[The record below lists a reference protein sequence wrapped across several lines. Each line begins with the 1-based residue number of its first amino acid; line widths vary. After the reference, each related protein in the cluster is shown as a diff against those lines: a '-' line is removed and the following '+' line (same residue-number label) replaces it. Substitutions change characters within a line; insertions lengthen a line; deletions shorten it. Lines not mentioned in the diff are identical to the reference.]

1 MEKHSIFK
9 FTRRIAQIQIASM
22 VKIFLAE
29 DDLDDQEL
37 LAEAFHNIDPSIQL
51 ESFTTGSKFLSHI
64 DSLPDNEIPDMVI
77 VDYNIPEINGADVL
91 RHLDLQERYQNI
103 VKLVWSTS
111 NAPLYED
118 SCMAMGATAYLVKP
132 SNIEALQEIAKKML
146 TYLN

>member
-1 MEKHSIFK
+1 
-9 FTRRIAQIQIASM
+9 M

-51 ESFTTGSKFLSHI
+51 ESFSTGRKFLEYI
-64 DSLPDNEIPDMVI
+64 DNLHDNEIPHMII
-77 VDYNIPEINGADVL
+77 VDYNIPEINGADIL
-91 RHLDLQERYQNI
+91 KHLDDQERYQKI

-118 SCMAMGATAYLVKP
+118 SCMALGATAYLVKP

-146 TYLN
+146 TYIN

>member
-1 MEKHSIFK
+1 
-9 FTRRIAQIQIASM
+9 M

-51 ESFTTGSKFLSHI
+51 ESFSTGKKFLSHI
-64 DSLPDNEIPDMVI
+64 DSLPDNEIPDMII

-91 RHLDLQERYQNI
+91 KHLEEQHRYQKI
-103 VKLVWSTS
+103 IKLVWSTS
-111 NAPLYED
+111 NAPLYEE

-132 SNIEALQEIAKKML
+132 SNIEALQDIAKKML
-146 TYLN
+146 SYIDQDIRKFSN

>member
-1 MEKHSIFK
+1 
-9 FTRRIAQIQIASM
+9 M

-51 ESFTTGSKFLSHI
+51 ESFTTGRKFLVHM
-64 DSLPDNEIPDMVI
+64 DGLPDDEIPDMVI

-91 RHLDLQERYQNI
+91 KHLEEQPRYQKI

-111 NAPLYED
+111 DAPLYED
-118 SCMAMGATAYLVKP
+118 ASLAMGATAYLVKP
-132 SNIEALQEIAKKML
+132 TNIEALQEIAKKML
-146 TYLN
+146 TYIN